1 MNKLYHKEIYFP
13 NCNYKAYIEEIINKP
28 YILSHHVL
36 EWLETPN
43 RSHNITLKGLNYAI
57 YKIRRTNAQ
66 PFEIEMK
73 DDKIVKCAIRIKYN
87 NKQDITVVF
96 LDKGD
101 FTKIKTC
108 WLNKNG
114 DFHKSLDITKYER
127 ENI

>member
-1 MNKLYHKEIYFP
+1 MVVRQLKL
-13 NCNYKAYIEEIINKP
+13 
-28 YILSHHVL
+28 L

-108 WLNKNG
+108 WVNKNS

>member
-1 MNKLYHKEIYFP
+1 MNKLYHKEICFP

-66 PFEIEMK
+66 PFEIEM
-73 DDKIVKCAIRIKYN
+73 
-87 NKQDITVVF
+87 QDITVVF

-101 FTKIKTC
+101 FTKIKTF
-108 WLNKNG
+108 WVNKNS
-114 DFHKSLDITKYER
+114 DFHNSLDITKYES